1 MLVEL
6 RLIKRQTRIFM
17 SSKNSK
23 SYFTQKKYIY
33 KPFPASTLH
42 RNLREIN
49 GTFSNRRID
58 DETIFPNQESEAQV
72 VPQASTKA
80 NEKNETSK

>member
-23 SYFTQKKYIY
+23 SYFTQKKNTFTN
-33 KPFPASTLH
+33 PFQLQPYT
-42 RNLREIN
+42 
-49 GTFSNRRID
+49 
-58 DETIFPNQESEAQV
+58 ETYGKSMERSVTE
-72 VPQASTKA
+72 
-80 NEKNETSK
+80 E